1 MKSYLI
7 TVYSDFREPSDYG
20 AYSEMSEEELED
32 YILNS
37 SLWRRLYDDYIDTWL
52 ANQEFGDEDEE
63 EEWYDSIRLK
73 IEEYNNLDLVNIII
87 DERKNEL

>member
-7 TVYSDFREPSDYG
+7 TVYSDFRETSYYG

-37 SLWRRLYDDYIDTWL
+37 SLWKDLYDDYIDTWL
-52 ANQEFGDEDEE
+52 ANQDFEDEDEE
-63 EEWYDSIRLK
+63 EEWYENICLDV
-73 IEEYNNLDLVNIII
+73 EEYDDLDLVNIIV
-87 DERKNEL
+87 DERKK

>member
-20 AYSEMSEEELED
+20 AYSEMSGEELEE

-52 ANQEFGDEDEE
+52 ANQDFENEDEE
-63 EEWYDSIRLK
+63 EEWYNNIGLK
-73 IEEYNNLDLVNIII
+73 VEEYNNLDWVDIII
-87 DERKNEL
+87 DERKK

>member
-7 TVYSDFREPSDYG
+7 TVYSDFGKISDYG

-32 YILNS
+32 YILTS
-37 SLWRRLYDDYIDTWL
+37 PLWRELYDDYIDTQL
-52 ANQEFGDEDEE
+52 ANQEFDDEE

-73 IEEYNNLDLVNIII
+73 IEEYDNLNWVDIVI
-87 DERKNEL
+87 DERKK

>member
-37 SLWRRLYDDYIDTWL
+37 SLWRDLYGDYIDTWL
-52 ANQEFGDEDEE
+52 ANQDFEDEDEE
-63 EEWYDSIRLK
+63 EEWYDNIGLK
-73 IEEYNNLDLVNIII
+73 VEEYNNLDWVDIII
-87 DERKNEL
+87 DERKK

>member
-7 TVYSDFREPSDYG
+7 VVFSDDREPLEYG
-20 AYSEMSEEELED
+20 AYSEKNEDELEE

-37 SLWRRLYDDYIDTWL
+37 SLWRDLYDDYIDAWL
-52 ANQEFGDEDEE
+52 VDQDFEDEDEE
-63 EEWYDSIRLK
+63 EEWYDNITLK
-73 IEEYNNLDLVNIII
+73 IEELDNIDGLAIII